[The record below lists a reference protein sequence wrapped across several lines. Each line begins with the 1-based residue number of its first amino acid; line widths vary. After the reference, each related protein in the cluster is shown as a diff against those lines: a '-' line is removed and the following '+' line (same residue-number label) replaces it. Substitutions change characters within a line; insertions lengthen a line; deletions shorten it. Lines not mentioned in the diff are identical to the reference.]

1 MTNGFIKYLIPI
13 AFASLAIYY
22 LIVANWLE
30 GLLYL
35 SVSIAFPLMW
45 AIRDGK
51 IKSNVNIWNSVA
63 WALVIIAL
71 LLFLAV
77 VRLDNVPA

>member
-1 MTNGFIKYLIPI
+1 MNGFIRYIVPL
-13 AFASLAIYY
+13 AFGALAVYY
-22 LIVANWLE
+22 LIIANWVE
-30 GLLYL
+30 GFLYL

-51 IKSNVNIWNSVA
+51 IKTNIKLWNSLA

-71 LLFLAV
+71 LLFLALL
-77 VRLDNVPA
+77 RLDARV

>member
-1 MTNGFIKYLIPI
+1 MNGFIRYVVPL
-13 AFASLAIYY
+13 AFGTLAIYY
-22 LIVANWLE
+22 LVIANWVE
-30 GLLYL
+30 GFLYL

-51 IKSNVNIWNSVA
+51 IKTNIKLWNSLA

-71 LLFLAV
+71 LLFLALL
-77 VRLDNVPA
+77 RLDARV

>member
-1 MTNGFIKYLIPI
+1 MKNGFVKYLIPI

-22 LIVANWLE
+22 FIVANWLE
-30 GLLYL
+30 GVLYL

-51 IKSNVNIWNSVA
+51 IKSNIEIWNSVA
-63 WALVIIAL
+63 WGLVIIAL
-71 LLFLAV
+71 LLFLAII
-77 VRLDNVPA
+77 RLDNVPA

>member
-1 MTNGFIKYLIPI
+1 MNGFIRYVVPL
-13 AFASLAIYY
+13 AFGTLAIYY
-22 LIVANWLE
+22 LVIANWVE
-30 GLLYL
+30 GFLYL

-51 IKSNVNIWNSVA
+51 IKTNIKLWNSLA

-71 LLFLAV
+71 MLFLTLL
-77 VRLDNVPA
+77 RLDARV